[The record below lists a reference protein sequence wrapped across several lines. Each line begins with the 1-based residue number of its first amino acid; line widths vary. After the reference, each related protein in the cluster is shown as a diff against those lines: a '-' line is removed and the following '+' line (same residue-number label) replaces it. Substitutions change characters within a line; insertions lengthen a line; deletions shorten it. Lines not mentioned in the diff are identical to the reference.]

1 MALPRLSP
9 MLAVALAIL
18 LGAAGIEAAGA
29 ADAAAETEIRA
40 ALDKWTADFNA
51 KNERGICDLFAPELR
66 YDYRGFP
73 ERDFEAICA
82 LLRRS
87 LADTSKQYRY
97 ALKIK
102 EILVSGDLAAVRLV
116 WSLSVSG
123 AGIKPGAASEEPGL
137 DIFRKQ
143 ADGNWRIIRY
153 IAYEEGP

>member
-1 MALPRLSP
+1 MRRLRLAL
-9 MLAVALAIL
+9 LAIGL
-18 LGAAGIEAAGA
+18 AAGA
-29 ADAAAETEIRA
+29 GQAAAAGAEDEIGA
-40 ALDKWTADFNA
+40 ALRQWTDDFNA
-51 KNERGICDLFAPELR
+51 GNDRVICDLFAPELR

-73 ERDFEAICA
+73 ERDFEAICS

-87 LADTSKQYRY
+87 LADRTKQYRY

-116 WSLSVSG
+116 WTLSVSG
-123 AGIKPGAASEEPGL
+123 AGVKPGLASEEPGI

-143 ADGNWRIIRY
+143 PDGHWRIIRY